1 MLKKGDTME
10 KDKRSSLRSTIAA
23 IFILAL
29 LGALSQAAFAA
40 EKSIKD
46 DEATLISVREEPTG
60 ISPISVEVGLG
71 ETIIWHNLGSGFIKI
86 IFTSRI
92 GLACAAPVNFYADLL
107 GYYETSKIP
116 HGGTASIC
124 LIEEGKYEYEVR
136 RLMKDDS
143 GQQAEQIARATVI
156 VKKK

>member
-1 MLKKGDTME
+1 
-10 KDKRSSLRSTIAA
+10 
-23 IFILAL
+23 
-29 LGALSQAAFAA
+29 
-40 EKSIKD
+40 
-46 DEATLISVREEPTG
+46 
-60 ISPISVEVGLG
+60 
-71 ETIIWHNLGSGFIKI
+71 
-86 IFTSRI
+86 
-92 GLACAAPVNFYADLL
+92 LL

-143 GQQAEQIARATVI
+143 GQPAEQIAKATVI